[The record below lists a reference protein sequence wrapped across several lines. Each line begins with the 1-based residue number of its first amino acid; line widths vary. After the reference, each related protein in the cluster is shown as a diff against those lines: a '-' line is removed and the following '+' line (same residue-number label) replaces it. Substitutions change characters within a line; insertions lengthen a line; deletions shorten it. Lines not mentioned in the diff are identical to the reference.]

1 MIVDRP
7 LINPSAAALAELGGV
22 MTGRRRPY
30 HMPGYEGPLS
40 IKSMVRGC
48 GRWRTGDGVFL
59 VEPGQL
65 LILNEGQR
73 YSFTIDAEAEIETFC
88 PFFAPRLV
96 REAIR
101 ARGPLIRLLDAPD
114 DIDAAP
120 PTFVER
126 LRPESPRIGRG
137 LAALRAALDGDE
149 AGDRLLDLLDAVLA
163 ESLAER
169 AEIAALPAVRKATR
183 DELYRRVHRAR
194 DFIHAS
200 LDAPLSLAQL
210 ARVAAMST
218 YHFHRAFRAIV
229 GETPGR
235 YVTERRLLAARRL
248 LATTGRS
255 VTDVC
260 LDVGF
265 SSLGTFSS
273 AYRRRF
279 GVAPSRDNSQ
289 A

>member
-1 MIVDRP
+1 MRRDVRRWSASAVAVEVGGHRRQQRGSP
-7 LINPSAAALAELGGV
+7 L
-22 MTGRRRPY
+22 
-30 HMPGYEGPLS
+30 
-40 IKSMVRGC
+40 
-48 GRWRTGDGVFL
+48 L
-59 VEPGQL
+59 V
-65 LILNEGQR
+65 
-73 YSFTIDAEAEIETFC
+73 
-88 PFFAPRLV
+88 
-96 REAIR
+96 
-101 ARGPLIRLLDAPD
+101 
-114 DIDAAP
+114 
-120 PTFVER
+120 
-126 LRPESPRIGRG
+126 
-137 LAALRAALDGDE
+137 
-149 AGDRLLDLLDAVLA
+149 A

-265 SSLGTFSS
+265 SSHSHMTAAFREAFGAPPSAWRGRLRKPEKRALAELLERATQEVSS
-273 AYRRRF
+273 
-279 GVAPSRDNSQ
+279 ST
-289 A
+289 